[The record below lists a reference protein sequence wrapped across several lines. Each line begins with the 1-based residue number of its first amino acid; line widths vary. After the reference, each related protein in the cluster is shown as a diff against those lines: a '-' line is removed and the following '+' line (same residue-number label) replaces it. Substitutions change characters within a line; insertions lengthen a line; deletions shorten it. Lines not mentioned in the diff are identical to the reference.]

1 MSHTT
6 MNLNLKVWRQK
17 NTKTA
22 GAFEMYRVENISD
35 EQIYDAVAILN
46 RDYRLLNTV
55 R

>member
-35 EQIYDAVAILN
+35 EIKVFSTSIIIFDSGI
-46 RDYRLLNTV
+46 
-55 R
+55 